1 MHRSVQCQSVLFSF
15 CSSDLHTKCHLTL
28 SCLDHFYCRI
38 KKWLCLIVRWLLPR
52 NAIISLSGIL
62 FILKIVNT
70 VCFMFEHDMMIQNH
84 NAICRDKRKS
94 LNIWRSL
101 SVAVILSRSVKF
113 IAFEAFHIRYL
124 TIHGRA
130 LQLSTFLAELLWR
143 LQISCAIKTTSTTK
157 WWRFSTKWIARS
169 TLPKEKKMHKKIRPK
184 WNSEMKDVQRFCVSG
199 VNDSWIQIQIIF
211 LLCNCESLKIWCTI

>member
-1 MHRSVQCQSVLFSF
+1 MIWC
-15 CSSDLHTKCHLTL
+15 
-28 SCLDHFYCRI
+28 
-38 KKWLCLIVRWLLPR
+38 
-52 NAIISLSGIL
+52 
-62 FILKIVNT
+62 
-70 VCFMFEHDMMIQNH
+70 IQNH
-84 NAICRDKRKS
+84 NAIWRDKRKS

-130 LQLSTFLAELLWR
+130 LELSTFLAELSWR

-169 TLPKEKKMHKKIRPK
+169 TLPKKDAQKFRPK
-184 WNSEMKDVQRFCVSG
+184 WNSEMKDVQRFCMSG
-199 VNDSWIQIQIIF
+199 VNDSWIWIQINF
-211 LLCNCESLKIWCTI
+211 VPCNCETLKIWWTI